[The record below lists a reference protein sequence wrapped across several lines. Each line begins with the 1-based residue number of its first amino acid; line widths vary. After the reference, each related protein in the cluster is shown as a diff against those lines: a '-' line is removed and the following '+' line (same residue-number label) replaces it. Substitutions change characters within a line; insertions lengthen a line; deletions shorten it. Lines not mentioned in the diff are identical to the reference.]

1 MCNANVTQA
10 SQPMWAQVS
19 LHARLHQQ
27 QTRWRLQTVVNWLE
41 RPIMRTLLSSMVSTQ
56 DEYVR
61 NTRAWATY
69 ASQNVPLCSSMGTY
83 AATR

>member
-1 MCNANVTQA
+1 
-10 SQPMWAQVS
+10 MWAQVS
-19 LHARLHQQ
+19 LHVRLHQQ
-27 QTRWRLQTVVNWLE
+27 QACWRLQIIGDWLE
-41 RPIMRTLLSSMVSTQ
+41 RPVMRTLLSSMVSTQ

-69 ASQNVPLCSSMGTY
+69 ASQNVPLCSSMGTC